1 MDIVTT
7 DFETL
12 YDKEYSLSKM
22 TTEAYIRDPRFE
34 IIGVGVKVNDHPT
47 DWYSGESPGKFLK
60 SLDYSKRAILA
71 HNCAF
76 DGAILAWKF
85 GIRPKLWLDTL
96 SMARPLH
103 GHVVSNSLKSL
114 AEHYGLGVKGDE
126 VIRAL
131 GKRRLDFTPQEL
143 AQYGAYCINDV
154 DLTYQL
160 FLRLARGFPKD
171 ELRLIDLTLRMYTD
185 PLIEIDTDLLTSHLR
200 AVRERKQRLLTEFG
214 GDDALGTIMSN
225 PKFAEHLRSLGVEPP
240 MKTSVRTGKETYA
253 FSKTDQDFLALQ
265 EHPDERVAVAVATR
279 LGAKSTIE
287 ETRTEALLG
296 VAERG
301 RLPIMLNYC
310 GAHTGRFS
318 GCLVADTKVLVFD
331 HTQGVVEKRIVDVL
345 LDDLVWDGEVFVPH
359 EGVVFSGFAEVIEWD
374 GVIGTEDHVVFTDA
388 GEISLRE
395 AMQGAHRIQ
404 DARGPS
410 QDDVMNRQQ
419 KQAAPALNVCG
430 LREGSLMPT
439 LSNVE
444 NTLVAVY
451 DIKNCGPRHRF
462 SANGKLVHNSG
473 GLNAQNLPRGGAL
486 RRSLR
491 APRGC
496 VLIACDSSQIEAR
509 LVAWLAGQ
517 DDLVESF
524 REGRDVYCEF
534 ASTIYGREITK
545 ADKNERFVG
554 KTCLSASTRVL
565 TNAGWKRIVDVV
577 ETDLLWDGV
586 EWVSH
591 GGVCYMGVKQTI
603 RLSGVELTPDHE
615 ILVDGT
621 KWVPARYAQ
630 KSDTVFLSAL
640 RSATLPSLGMS
651 STLLRTVDCGDGRP
665 SVDAHG
671 AGLNTHTW
679 LVTCGQEGHRH
690 ATHALSGKRLKSGG
704 GHTKLPWPTTCIVQ
718 DFSTDSA
725 LLSPDATTRKVGTTS
740 TTESAGLLY
749 GRDGGKTILASL
761 SISRRC
767 PDGMTPR
774 GRLTGWITTGATNR
788 ATLDSLPEART
799 LRTNAKSQ
807 IWKPVFD
814 ILNSGSR
821 NRFTIL
827 TDDGP
832 IIVHNCVL
840 GMGYGVGA
848 EKFRKTLALGQGG
861 VVIDLEPNEA
871 KRVVNLYRQ
880 TYFKIPE
887 LWNLC
892 GYALRAMVAGESGH
906 ISILPYTPEGIQLP
920 NGFVLRYPA
929 LRMTEN
935 GFAYINDPRSYKA
948 YLEGN
953 EGKVLW
959 NNIYGGKTVENLVQA
974 LARIVITEQML
985 QIAKRYKIVLQVH
998 DEVVVICPESHKDKA
1013 IADITK
1019 IMSTPPAWAPDLPVA
1034 CEAGWGYSYGD
1045 SK

>member
-34 IIGVGVKVNDHPT
+34 IIGVGVKVNGHPT
-47 DWYSGESPGKFLK
+47 DWYSGENPGKFLK

-143 AQYGAYCINDV
+143 AQYGAYCVNDV

-185 PLIEIDTDLLTSHLR
+185 PLIEIDTDLLTSHLQ

-318 GCLVADTKVLVFD
+318 
-331 HTQGVVEKRIVDVL
+331 
-345 LDDLVWDGEVFVPH
+345 
-359 EGVVFSGFAEVIEWD
+359 SGD
-374 GVIGTEDHVVFTDA
+374 RLG
-388 GEISLRE
+388 
-395 AMQGAHRIQ
+395 
-404 DARGPS
+404 
-410 QDDVMNRQQ
+410 
-419 KQAAPALNVCG
+419 
-430 LREGSLMPT
+430 
-439 LSNVE
+439 
-444 NTLVAVY
+444 
-451 DIKNCGPRHRF
+451 
-462 SANGKLVHNSG
+462 
-473 GLNAQNLPRGGAL
+473 AQNLPRGGAL

-554 KTCLSASTRVL
+554 KTS
-565 TNAGWKRIVDVV
+565 
-577 ETDLLWDGV
+577 
-586 EWVSH
+586 
-591 GGVCYMGVKQTI
+591 
-603 RLSGVELTPDHE
+603 
-615 ILVDGT
+615 
-621 KWVPARYAQ
+621 
-630 KSDTVFLSAL
+630 
-640 RSATLPSLGMS
+640 
-651 STLLRTVDCGDGRP
+651 
-665 SVDAHG
+665 
-671 AGLNTHTW
+671 
-679 LVTCGQEGHRH
+679 
-690 ATHALSGKRLKSGG
+690 
-704 GHTKLPWPTTCIVQ
+704 
-718 DFSTDSA
+718 
-725 LLSPDATTRKVGTTS
+725 
-740 TTESAGLLY
+740 
-749 GRDGGKTILASL
+749 
-761 SISRRC
+761 
-767 PDGMTPR
+767 
-774 GRLTGWITTGATNR
+774 
-788 ATLDSLPEART
+788 
-799 LRTNAKSQ
+799 
-807 IWKPVFD
+807 
-814 ILNSGSR
+814 
-821 NRFTIL
+821 
-827 TDDGP
+827 
-832 IIVHNCVL
+832 VL

-959 NNIYGGKTVENLVQA
+959 NNIYASKTVENLVQA

>member
-34 IIGVGVKVNDHPT
+34 IIGVGVKVNGHPA
-47 DWYSGESPGKFLK
+47 DWYSGENPGKFLK

-71 HNCAF
+71 HNCVTGDHEVRTPDGWVRLDQLADGVPVMQWDSTTNALSYAVPATVLRKHYDGPMLEWKSSFHVGVYTPEHRMYAKTPNSQWFVATAAEVAAMGANNVYIPVSGILETSDPVLSWVTPLLARLIEMLRADGSLSLTSNTAKLHLSKTRKIERAMELLDSAGWKYTTTVTARGNTSIYLNANPELERIINLLGRGRSKQYASWVLGLSVAARTAILDELQYWDGHRGKQTRGTASKSRTAVTSSKKDDIYWLAELAIMTGRTATVVYDVPNARGYSRPDSVLHHVHIRPRDKAKTLYKPTEHHFSGMVYCVTVPTGAFLIRRNGATWVTGNCAF

-143 AQYGAYCINDV
+143 AQYGAYCVNDV

-185 PLIEIDTDLLTSHLR
+185 PLIEIDTDLLTSHLQ

-410 QDDVMNRQQ
+410 QDDV
-419 KQAAPALNVCG
+419 
-430 LREGSLMPT
+430 
-439 LSNVE
+439 
-444 NTLVAVY
+444 
-451 DIKNCGPRHRF
+451 
-462 SANGKLVHNSG
+462 
-473 GLNAQNLPRGGAL
+473 
-486 RRSLR
+486 
-491 APRGC
+491 
-496 VLIACDSSQIEAR
+496 
-509 LVAWLAGQ
+509 
-517 DDLVESF
+517 
-524 REGRDVYCEF
+524 
-534 ASTIYGREITK
+534 
-545 ADKNERFVG
+545 
-554 KTCLSASTRVL
+554 
-565 TNAGWKRIVDVV
+565 
-577 ETDLLWDGV
+577 
-586 EWVSH
+586 
-591 GGVCYMGVKQTI
+591 
-603 RLSGVELTPDHE
+603 
-615 ILVDGT
+615 
-621 KWVPARYAQ
+621 
-630 KSDTVFLSAL
+630 
-640 RSATLPSLGMS
+640 
-651 STLLRTVDCGDGRP
+651 
-665 SVDAHG
+665 
-671 AGLNTHTW
+671 
-679 LVTCGQEGHRH
+679 
-690 ATHALSGKRLKSGG
+690 
-704 GHTKLPWPTTCIVQ
+704 
-718 DFSTDSA
+718 DSA
-725 LLSPDATTRKVGTTS
+725 RMFVRTGKEQSQAT
-740 TTESAGLLY
+740 
-749 GRDGGKTILASL
+749 
-761 SISRRC
+761 
-767 PDGMTPR
+767 M
-774 GRLTGWITTGATNR
+774 RL
-788 ATLDSLPEART
+788 
-799 LRTNAKSQ
+799 
-807 IWKPVFD
+807 
-814 ILNSGSR
+814 
-821 NRFTIL
+821 
-827 TDDGP
+827 
-832 IIVHNCVL
+832 
-840 GMGYGVGA
+840 
-848 EKFRKTLALGQGG
+848 
-861 VVIDLEPNEA
+861 
-871 KRVVNLYRQ
+871 RVR
-880 TYFKIPE
+880 
-887 LWNLC
+887 
-892 GYALRAMVAGESGH
+892 
-906 ISILPYTPEGIQLP
+906 
-920 NGFVLRYPA
+920 
-929 LRMTEN
+929 
-935 GFAYINDPRSYKA
+935 
-948 YLEGN
+948 
-953 EGKVLW
+953 
-959 NNIYGGKTVENLVQA
+959 
-974 LARIVITEQML
+974 
-985 QIAKRYKIVLQVH
+985 
-998 DEVVVICPESHKDKA
+998 
-1013 IADITK
+1013 
-1019 IMSTPPAWAPDLPVA
+1019 
-1034 CEAGWGYSYGD
+1034 
-1045 SK
+1045 

>member
-1 MDIVTT
+1 
-7 DFETL
+7 
-12 YDKEYSLSKM
+12 
-22 TTEAYIRDPRFE
+22 
-34 IIGVGVKVNDHPT
+34 
-47 DWYSGESPGKFLK
+47 
-60 SLDYSKRAILA
+60 
-71 HNCAF
+71 
-76 DGAILAWKF
+76 
-85 GIRPKLWLDTL
+85 
-96 SMARPLH
+96 
-103 GHVVSNSLKSL
+103 
-114 AEHYGLGVKGDE
+114 
-126 VIRAL
+126 
-131 GKRRLDFTPQEL
+131 
-143 AQYGAYCINDV
+143 
-154 DLTYQL
+154 
-160 FLRLARGFPKD
+160 
-171 ELRLIDLTLRMYTD
+171 
-185 PLIEIDTDLLTSHLR
+185 
-200 AVRERKQRLLTEFG
+200 
-214 GDDALGTIMSN
+214 
-225 PKFAEHLRSLGVEPP
+225 
-240 MKTSVRTGKETYA
+240 
-253 FSKTDQDFLALQ
+253 
-265 EHPDERVAVAVATR
+265 
-279 LGAKSTIE
+279 
-287 ETRTEALLG
+287 
-296 VAERG
+296 
-301 RLPIMLNYC
+301 
-310 GAHTGRFS
+310 
-318 GCLVADTKVLVFD
+318 
-331 HTQGVVEKRIVDVL
+331 
-345 LDDLVWDGEVFVPH
+345 
-359 EGVVFSGFAEVIEWD
+359 
-374 GVIGTEDHVVFTDA
+374 
-388 GEISLRE
+388 
-395 AMQGAHRIQ
+395 
-404 DARGPS
+404 
-410 QDDVMNRQQ
+410 
-419 KQAAPALNVCG
+419 
-430 LREGSLMPT
+430 MPT

-554 KTCLSASTRVL
+554 KTS
-565 TNAGWKRIVDVV
+565 
-577 ETDLLWDGV
+577 
-586 EWVSH
+586 
-591 GGVCYMGVKQTI
+591 
-603 RLSGVELTPDHE
+603 
-615 ILVDGT
+615 
-621 KWVPARYAQ
+621 
-630 KSDTVFLSAL
+630 
-640 RSATLPSLGMS
+640 
-651 STLLRTVDCGDGRP
+651 
-665 SVDAHG
+665 
-671 AGLNTHTW
+671 
-679 LVTCGQEGHRH
+679 
-690 ATHALSGKRLKSGG
+690 
-704 GHTKLPWPTTCIVQ
+704 
-718 DFSTDSA
+718 
-725 LLSPDATTRKVGTTS
+725 
-740 TTESAGLLY
+740 
-749 GRDGGKTILASL
+749 
-761 SISRRC
+761 
-767 PDGMTPR
+767 
-774 GRLTGWITTGATNR
+774 
-788 ATLDSLPEART
+788 
-799 LRTNAKSQ
+799 
-807 IWKPVFD
+807 
-814 ILNSGSR
+814 
-821 NRFTIL
+821 
-827 TDDGP
+827 
-832 IIVHNCVL
+832 VL

-959 NNIYGGKTVENLVQA
+959 NNIYASKTVENLVQA

-1034 CEAGWGYSYGD
+1034 CDAGWGYSYGD